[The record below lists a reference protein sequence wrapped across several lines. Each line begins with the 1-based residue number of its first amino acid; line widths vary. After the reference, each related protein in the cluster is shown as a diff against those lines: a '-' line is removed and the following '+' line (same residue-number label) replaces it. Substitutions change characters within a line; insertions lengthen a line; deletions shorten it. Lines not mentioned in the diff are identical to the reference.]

1 MAGLT
6 RGLRHWLSE
15 KYPDIAP
22 EIIFGRYDLVTPE
35 MELEYAAWVCS
46 DEGIRYLKSID
57 NVGRYEKKK
66 RY

>member
-6 RGLRHWLSE
+6 RALRHWLSKE
-15 KYPDIAP
+15 YPDIAP
-22 EIIFGRYDLVTPE
+22 AIIFGHDERLTPE

-57 NVGRYEKKK
+57 NVNRYEKKK
-66 RY
+66 R

>member
-6 RGLRHWLSE
+6 RGLRHWLRIN
-15 KYPDIAP
+15 YPDTAP
-22 EIIFGRYDLVTPE
+22 AIIFGGRYELITPE

-57 NVGRYEKKK
+57 NVNRYAKKK
-66 RY
+66 R